1 MIKGLLSPGTTLDLL
16 RISEVRRLFN
26 WGNIMHSD
34 VRQLKIFKSGFQ
46 SEKYY
51 AGVGEI
57 LCRGRAGRKIETC
70 MKSPFSLFV
79 KSCQDSSS
87 DLQNVTF
94 YSDNKIAR
102 PKDTLV
108 WKYYDSL
115 TFTFTIYNL
124 HIPDIL
130 LQFIFTPFPLIA
142 VNVLQN
148 KSIYSAF
155 HQCQVRSR
163 L

>member
-1 MIKGLLSPGTTLDLL
+1 MQ
-16 RISEVRRLFN
+16 
-26 WGNIMHSD
+26 SD

-87 DLQNVTF
+87 DLQNV
-94 YSDNKIAR
+94 N
-102 PKDTLV
+102 V
-108 WKYYDSL
+108 N
-115 TFTFTIYNL
+115 TFTIYNL

-130 LQFIFTPFPLIA
+130 LQFIFTPYPLIA